1 MEKHFVAFEAAI
13 NYTFKN
19 KDLLTQAF
27 LHRSYLNEHREITL
41 PHNERLEFLGDAVL
55 ELVVTEHLFR
65 TFPDRPEGELTA
77 FRSALVNTTTL
88 SALASTLSMDTYLLL
103 SRGEAKDTGRARQ
116 YILANTFEALV
127 GAIYMDQGYEPAAAF
142 ITRTVLPL
150 TEEVVEKEL
159 WRDHKSYFQ
168 ERAQDVKG
176 ITPAYQTLE
185 EVGPDHD
192 KHFTVGVF
200 LGEACVAKG
209 EGKSKQE
216 AEQDAARRAL
226 EEKEWQ

>member
-1 MEKHFVAFEAAI
+1 MEQRFAAFEEKI
-13 NYTFKN
+13 NYAFKD

-65 TFPDRPEGELTA
+65 TYPERPEGELTA
-77 FRSALVNTTTL
+77 FRSALVNMNTL
-88 SALASTLSMDTYLLL
+88 ALLAATLGMDEYLLL

-127 GAIYMDQGYEPAAAF
+127 GAIYMDQGYEPVAAF
-142 ITRTVLPL
+142 IARTVLPL
-150 TEEVVEKEL
+150 TNEVVEKEL

-168 ERAQDVKG
+168 ERAQDAEGV
-176 ITPAYQTLE
+176 TPAYQTLQE
-185 EVGPDHD
+185 EGPDHD
-192 KHFTVGVF
+192 RHFTVGVF
-200 LGEACVAKG
+200 LGEQCVAKG

-216 AEQDAARRAL
+216 AEQDAARNAL
-226 EEKEWQ
+226 EEKKW